1 MLCLAALAIAFGA
14 TAALAHDEKPK
25 TPEQIRVYQDLEAA
39 AYYCAPAVA
48 VYTAERKRAF
58 AQKVLGGVP
67 NGEVYRL
74 ITGHT
79 FGDNLD
85 EEAQGG
91 LFSCNAADDLEI
103 RNNTCVLGVCFECP
117 NKSE

>member
-14 TAALAHDEKPK
+14 TSALAHDEKPK

-58 AQKVLGGVP
+58 AQKVLGGMP

-74 ITGHT
+74 IAGNI
-79 FGDNLD
+79 FGDN

-103 RNNTCVLGVCFECP
+103 RNNTCVLGMCFECT
-117 NKSE
+117 NK